1 MKFGVVIFPGSNC
14 DYDTY
19 YFLKFVLG
27 VETIFLFHKENS
39 LQGADVIILPGGFS
53 YGDYLRTGAIA
64 KFSPIMKE
72 VINFANK
79 GGLVIGICNGF
90 QILCESGLLPGALTK
105 NNTLKFV
112 CYSQNLKVV
121 NNKTFFTNNYQMNEV
136 ISMPIAHGEGNY
148 IIDNDGL
155 KDLYDNDQIIL
166 KYCDEFGNITQESNP
181 NGSID
186 NIAGICNKNGNVFGL
201 MPHPERCGEPIFGNT
216 DGIKIF
222 ESILNKWKGIKMFG
236 NIGTGEIILILL
248 VVLIL
253 FGAKKI
259 PELAQGL
266 GKGIREFKKAMR
278 DVEEEIK
285 QEPDK
290 IESKKDEAEKK

>member
-19 YFLKFVLG
+19 NFLKFVLG

-222 ESILNKWKGIKMFG
+222 ESILNK
-236 NIGTGEIILILL
+236 
-248 VVLIL
+248 
-253 FGAKKI
+253 
-259 PELAQGL
+259 
-266 GKGIREFKKAMR
+266 
-278 DVEEEIK
+278 
-285 QEPDK
+285 
-290 IESKKDEAEKK
+290 